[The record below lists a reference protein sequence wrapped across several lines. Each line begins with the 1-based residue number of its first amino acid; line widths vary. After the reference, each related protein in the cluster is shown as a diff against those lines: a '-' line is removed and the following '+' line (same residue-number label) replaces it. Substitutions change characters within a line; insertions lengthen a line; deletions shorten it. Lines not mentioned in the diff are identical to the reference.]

1 MFKFLFWLSGQV
13 RKRLDKK
20 AEVGLK
26 IYDVTNWETITITN
40 HILPDISRS
49 KGNQTITFCH
59 LIDYNEK
66 YFSWKI
72 MNKMWRRNWSQTLF
86 KNSILSIS
94 LYHQCELYKNC
105 FYCMPQV
112 EDYQN
117 ILKLRC
123 WPLAFSSY
131 KAFLKHEKKFGTSFS
146 ASFSAWI
153 LRKDIS
159 HILLTKCLFS
169 DCQFVTS

>member
-1 MFKFLFWLSGQV
+1 MFKFLFWLFGHV

-20 AEVGLK
+20 AEVGFK
-26 IYDVTNWETITITN
+26 IYDVTNWETITN

-59 LIDYNEK
+59 LIDYNK
-66 YFSWKI
+66 RNIFLK
-72 MNKMWRRNWSQTLF
+72 NHKVWRRNWSQTLF

-94 LYHQCELYKNC
+94 LYHLSEVYKNC